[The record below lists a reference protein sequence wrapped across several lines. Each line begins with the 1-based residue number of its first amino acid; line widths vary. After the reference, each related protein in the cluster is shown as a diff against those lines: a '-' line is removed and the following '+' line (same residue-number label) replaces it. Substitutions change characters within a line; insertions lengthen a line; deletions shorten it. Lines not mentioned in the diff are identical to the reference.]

1 MKLVNKRK
9 HFDMQS
15 KATASNK
22 SALIGTKAYFSTNIV
37 FSQNK
42 IATSKKQYE
51 KMEKKMKAGIVK
63 AVQTGNVKE

>member
-9 HFDMQS
+9 QFDMQS

-22 SALIGTKAYFSTNIV
+22 STLIGTKAYFSTNIV
-37 FSQNK
+37 FSQTK

-51 KMEKKMKAGIVK
+51 KMEKKMKGEVAK
-63 AVQTGNVKE
+63 AVQTRNVKE